1 LEKIKFCGWKCYRL
15 TFEDVSVVV
24 APEIGGRII
33 ALAHQGEELLFVQK
47 EHEGETFNFSKVDAL
62 RAEKRKLGFR
72 LWGGDKTWIAPQ
84 KDWWEGIPPLEI
96 DAGSYEVRLEG
107 NGFMMISPVC
117 RETGVQITRRVNLD
131 KKTGVL
137 HLRQEMVN
145 KSKDVVHKGI
155 WNVTQL
161 LRPFDIYL
169 PASKNQLR
177 SYHEEDLTL
186 PSHQI
191 VVSEQDGWCKIPCRD
206 NTLFK
211 FGGMVDAGAIVALK
225 ESKGGTL
232 AFLKTFDLDADAKYA
247 HSSSVEVFNA
257 LDYNYV
263 EMEIHAPLT
272 QVKPG
277 DRAVQSQEWRLKRF
291 AGSPS
296 PAEVYEAM
304 TGNKMQRAAK

>member
-1 LEKIKFCGWKCYRL
+1 MEKIKFCGWKCYKL
-15 TFEDVSVVV
+15 TFDDVSVIV

-33 ALAHQGEELLFVQK
+33 GLAHQGEELMFVQK
-47 EHEGETFNFSKVDAL
+47 EHQGETFDFAKVEGL

-84 KDWWEGIPPLEI
+84 KDWWEGIPPLEL
-96 DAGSYEVRLEG
+96 DAGAYEVRLEG
-107 NGFMMISPVC
+107 NGFMMLSPVC
-117 RETGVQITRRVNLD
+117 RETGLQVIRRVNLD
-131 KKTGVL
+131 KSGVL
-137 HLRQEMVN
+137 RLRQEMVN
-145 KSKDVVHKGI
+145 KGKETVHKGL

-169 PASKNQLR
+169 PTSKAQLR

-186 PSHQI
+186 PSHDI
-191 VVSEQDGWCKIPCRD
+191 VVCEQDGWCKIPCRD

-211 FGGMVDAGAIVALK
+211 FGGMVDAGAVLALK

-232 AFLKTFDLDADAKYA
+232 AFLKTFDLETDVKYA

-257 LDYNYV
+257 LDHNYL
-263 EMEIHAPLT
+263 EMEIHAPHVLL
-272 QVKPG
+272 KPG
-277 DRAVQSQEWRLKRF
+277 DHSVHNQEWRLKRF
-291 AGSPS
+291 PGAPS
-296 PAEVYEAM
+296 ATEIYEAM